1 MFTFDGANKRIRIN
15 NSAVSNGVV
24 TFTPQQLWTEYID
37 WYLTGDNS
45 KYGEAFR
52 TIGGDIVNSQTGE
65 AVGIYLFMR
74 NDLGWRGV
82 PPTVDGVA
90 VVINGAFYAEDSTL
104 PVMENIVG
112 QETDL
117 VINRSVINTAI
128 VSSAPGVSFTLAQI
142 ADAVWSRD
150 KRELTNVIES
160 GPTKEEIAD
169 EVASRTLDANIV
181 SVTDTAVTSIVDFNT
196 GEGSSPAAIWEYST
210 RALTE
215 PAGLSVEEHDHL
227 LALSNYDDT
236 NVVESLDR
244 LLDYNE
250 GTWKVVSNQMIYYDR
265 LGDEFLRFDLKDA
278 SGAPA
283 SRASTQRV
291 KV

>member
-24 TFTPQQLWTEYID
+24 TFTPQQLWAEYID

-104 PVMENIVG
+104 PVMENNVG

-128 VSSAPGVSFTLAQI
+128 VSSGSGVSYTLAQI

-150 KRELTNVIES
+150 NRELTNVIES

-169 EVASRTLDANIV
+169 
-181 SVTDTAVTSIVDFNT
+181 AVWS
-196 GEGSSPAAIWEYST
+196 
-210 RALTE
+210 
-215 PAGLSVEEHDHL
+215 
-227 LALSNYDDT
+227 
-236 NVVESLDR
+236 
-244 LLDYNE
+244 
-250 GTWKVVSNQMIYYDR
+250 KV
-265 LGDEFLRFDLKDA
+265 L
-278 SGAPA
+278 P
-283 SRASTQRV
+283 
-291 KV
+291 